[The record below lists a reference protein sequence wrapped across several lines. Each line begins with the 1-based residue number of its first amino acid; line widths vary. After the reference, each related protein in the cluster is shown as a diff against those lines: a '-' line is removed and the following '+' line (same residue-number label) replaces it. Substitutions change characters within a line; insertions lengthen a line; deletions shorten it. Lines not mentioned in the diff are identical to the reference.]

1 MKHLSVRR
9 RGLARAAIASMAAAA
24 LFALAGCTSGGGGT
38 APTEGGGGDIKPMKL
53 RVATYTGESVGSA
66 QASKKW
72 TDLVTEKT
80 DGAITF
86 EWFYQGQ
93 LFDAVALRE
102 AVGNGAVDMGLF
114 SHGYFNAEMPLSQS
128 MNLGFLSSNVQAVGA
143 THQWMWENNEAYRAE
158 WDRNKVRP
166 VFWGLEPATTV
177 GCGFEID
184 DLGILKGKN
193 VRAASL
199 ITEDFTSVGSN
210 VVALQATEILD
221 AMERGVVDC
230 YGAFGLSLATD
241 TGVAL
246 ISKRIY
252 DYGRGGNG
260 AQELVIGTDLWASLP
275 EAVQTAMNEATAEV
289 TEEWYQPDGLQA
301 SSVMAACEKVKAAGG
316 IVEVLAEDLRKE
328 WAAVGGPANEKKF
341 LEIAG
346 AEGPDFLKEYKAKV
360 KEFEKEFP
368 DYVDP
373 TAACAATF

>member
-1 MKHLSVRR
+1 MKHQLVPHR
-9 RGLARAAIASMAAAA
+9 RGARVAVASVAAAA
-24 LFALAGCTSGGGGT
+24 LFALAGCASTGGGT
-38 APTEGGGGDIKPMKL
+38 TPTGGGEITPMKL
-53 RVATYTGESVGSA
+53 RVATYAGESLGSA
-66 QASKKW
+66 QASKEW

-128 MNLGFLSSNVQAVGA
+128 MNLGFLSTNVQAVGA
-143 THQWMWENNEAYRAE
+143 THQWMWENNDAYRAE
-158 WDRNKVRP
+158 WDRNKIRP
-166 VFWGLEPATTV
+166 VFWGLEPASTV
-177 GCGFEID
+177 GCGFAID
-184 DLGILKGKN
+184 DLGVLKGKN

-221 AMERGVVDC
+221 AMERGVLDC

-246 ISKRIY
+246 ISKHIY

-260 AQELVIGTDLWASLP
+260 AQELIIGTDLWGSLP
-275 EAVQTAMNEATAEV
+275 EAVQTAMNEATTEV
-289 TEEWYQPDGLQA
+289 TEAWYKPEGLQA
-301 SSVMAACEKVKAAGG
+301 SSVMAACAKIKDAGG
-316 IVEVLAEDLRKE
+316 SVEVLSEDLSEE
-328 WAAVGGPANEKKF
+328 WAKVGGPANEKKF
-341 LEIAG
+341 LSIAG
-346 AEGPDFLKEYKAKV
+346 ADGPEFLKEYKAKV